1 MTVGFDLGLARAAT
15 FSISGGG
22 KRLIQMAD
30 VGVESPYYLIN
41 YNWVDHLGNRIV
53 DDAGNAIVFA
63 SPITAQLVDDVG
75 NHIVT
80 DGGDNLILTDNGPAP
95 IYTGTLG
102 TSTGNTVVDDLG
114 NYILLTNY

>member
-53 DDAGNAIVFA
+53 
-63 SPITAQLVDDVG
+63 
-75 NHIVT
+75 T

>member
-1 MTVGFDLGLARAAT
+1 MSIGFDLGLARAAT
-15 FSISGGG
+15 FTVSGCG

-30 VGVESPYYLIN
+30 VGVESPYLLIN

-63 SPITAQLVDDVG
+63 SPITAQLIDDIG
-75 NHIVT
+75 NHIV
-80 DGGDNLILTDNGPAP
+80 DDAGNNIILTDNAPAP
-95 IYTGTLG
+95 VYTGTLG